1 MKVKTYSGPRT
12 PHQTYSDSLIMEELS
27 NLRTR
32 FQRNQ
37 PRRGDLD
44 SNESQKSSG
53 MKGERK
59 ERRKISSDG
68 FVFRMHYQFTSTLLV
83 ASAMFLGS
91 NLGLGSPI
99 SCLGDALGLD
109 TKDLQT
115 FCMIYGV
122 HPSQRKLLP
131 EDSKYELWYKWTPII
146 LLLQSVLFYIP
157 HWIWKHFEN
166 GWVAAMIKDLRRS
179 DLVDAEVINE
189 KKKLTAEC
197 LRKGKNTNTVYG
209 AVLILCELL
218 NWFNVTVQ
226 LYLLNEWFS
235 YYFFK
240 NPINVVML
248 AGESSFSRIDP
259 LELAFPKTITC
270 NIKSFGP
277 SGTINT
283 RSVLCDVAVNH
294 FNEMCVIIMWYW
306 FVFLFACT
314 TLSCL
319 ANTSLVLTPY
329 FMQNA
334 LKVSNNGVALH
345 VWNKVFRTFGPF
357 DLLVLKTMLDE
368 MYPKMAEDFV
378 KELASQISSVRTIQ
392 LPEDNYM

>member
-1 MKVKTYSGPRT
+1 
-12 PHQTYSDSLIMEELS
+12 MEELS

-248 AGESSFSRIDP
+248 AGESSFSRMDP
-259 LELAFPKTITC
+259 LELASPRPLPAILSHSDHQVLLIQDLSFVMLLSITLMKC
-270 NIKSFGP
+270 VSSLCGTGLCSFLP
-277 SGTINT
+277 A
-283 RSVLCDVAVNH
+283 LH
-294 FNEMCVIIMWYW
+294 
-306 FVFLFACT
+306 
-314 TLSCL
+314 CL
-319 ANTSLVLTPY
+319 ALPTPHSCSPLTSC
-329 FMQNA
+329 
-334 LKVSNNGVALH
+334 
-345 VWNKVFRTFGPF
+345 R
-357 DLLVLKTMLDE
+357 ML
-368 MYPKMAEDFV
+368 
-378 KELASQISSVRTIQ
+378 
-392 LPEDNYM
+392 

>member
-1 MKVKTYSGPRT
+1 MVESWP
-12 PHQTYSDSLIMEELS
+12 EELS

-32 FQRNQ
+32 FQSNQ
-37 PRRGDLD
+37 PRRGDPE
-44 SNESQKSSG
+44 SNDRSQTKSSQ
-53 MKGERK
+53 GEHK

-68 FVFRMHYQFTSTLLV
+68 LVFRMHYQLTSTLLV
-83 ASAMFLGS
+83 ASAMFIAS

-99 SCLGDALGLD
+99 SCFGEPSGLD
-109 TKDLQT
+109 KKDLQT

-122 HPSQRKLLP
+122 KMVYPSQTQPQTEESR
-131 EDSKYELWYKWTPII
+131 YQLWYRWTPII
-146 LLLQSVLFYIP
+146 LLMQSLLFYIP

-166 GWVAAMIKDLRRS
+166 GWIAAMIKDMRRS
-179 DLVDAEVINE
+179 DLVEAEVINE

-209 AVLILCELL
+209 GVLILCELL

-226 LYLLNEWFS
+226 LYLLNELFS
-235 YYFFK
+235 YYFLK
-240 NPINVVML
+240 NPLRAVMV
-248 AGESSFSRIDP
+248 AGQNSFSRLDP
-259 LELAFPKTITC
+259 LELAFPKTVSC

-277 SGTINT
+277 SGTLNI
-283 RSVLCDVAVNH
+283 RSVLCEVAVNH

-319 ANTSLVLTPY
+319 SNTSLVLTPY

-334 LKVSNNGVALH
+334 LKVSNKGVELH
-345 VWNKVFRTFGPF
+345 VWNQVFRTFGPF

-392 LPEDNYM
+392 LPKDNYM